1 MNNQLFPFYQTFI
14 HKTCRID
21 KDSLT
26 RTILRNQNTTRYF
39 LINSERNEIEIKK
52 KLRLQ
57 LQFVNDDYLSFL
69 KMSNLS
75 Q

>member
-14 HKTCRID
+14 HKTGRID